1 MSTGADYEG
10 KTVVVGLTGRLA
22 SGVAALLL
30 KKQGMNV
37 IGVSIL
43 TNSNDQF
50 KSASDYPFCH
60 IEDVEKVRRFCDQM
74 KIPFYATD
82 AKSQFEAEVLDL

>member
-50 KSASDYPFCH
+50 KSASDYMRQMLSRSL
-60 IEDVEKVRRFCDQM
+60 KQRFW
-74 KIPFYATD
+74 IY
-82 AKSQFEAEVLDL
+82 